1 MKIELTR
8 KRLCHR
14 LTIQG
19 WLLVLFALTM
29 LVAVYLSVAQ
39 RFLAVS
45 EPIDTKIMILEGW
58 ISDAEVSQA
67 MQTLKNKNYNFL
79 LITGAPVTKG
89 GALAPYHDYAE
100 LTLENLKKQGY
111 TANNIIAIPVKLVRK
126 DRTYASAVEVKTWL
140 EQHNRSPAALNIFT
154 SAAHARRTRLLY
166 RKAFGEKTEIG
177 IVALENPDY
186 NPDHWYTSSNGV
198 RVVLGETIAYL
209 YALLFFHPGM

>member
-1 MKIELTR
+1 
-8 KRLCHR
+8 
-14 LTIQG
+14 
-19 WLLVLFALTM
+19 M

-45 EPIDTKIMILEGW
+45 KPADTKIMVLEGW
-58 ISDAEVSQA
+58 ISDAEVTQA
-67 MQTLKNKNYNFL
+67 LQELKNKEYSYL

-89 GALAPYHDYAE
+89 GALAPSHDYAE
-100 LTLENLKKQGY
+100 LTLENLRNQGY

-126 DRTYASAVEVKTWL
+126 DRTYTSALAVNRWL
-140 EQHNRSPAALNIFT
+140 KQHNMQPAALNIFT
-154 SAAHARRTRLLY
+154 SGAHARRTRLLY
-166 RKAFGEKTEIG
+166 RKAFGKNTTIG

>member
-1 MKIELTR
+1 M
-8 KRLCHR
+8 CHR

-19 WLLVLFALTM
+19 WLMVFFAVAM
-29 LVAVYLSVAQ
+29 LIAAYLSVAQ

-45 EPIDTKIMILEGW
+45 KPMDTKIMVLEGW
-58 ISDAEVSQA
+58 ISDAEVTQA
-67 MQTLKNKNYNFL
+67 LHQLKDQEYNFL

-100 LTLENLKKQGY
+100 LTLENIRKQGY
-111 TANNIIAIPVKLVRK
+111 TDNNIIAVPVKLVRK
-126 DRTYASAVEVKTWL
+126 DRTYTSALAVKTWL
-140 EQHNRSPAALNIFT
+140 KQHNLHPVALNIYT
-154 SAAHARRTRLLY
+154 SGAHARRTRLLY
-166 RKAFGEKTEIG
+166 RKAFGEKTDIG

-186 NPDHWYTSSNGV
+186 NPEHWYTSSNGV

>member
-1 MKIELTR
+1 M
-8 KRLCHR
+8 CHR

-45 EPIDTKIMILEGW
+45 KPADTKLMVLEGW
-58 ISDAEVSQA
+58 ISDAEVTQA
-67 MQTLKNKNYNFL
+67 LQELKNKEYSYL

-100 LTLENLKKQGY
+100 LTLQNLRKQGY
-111 TANNIIAIPVKLVRK
+111 TAKNIIAIPVKLVRK
-126 DRTYASAVEVKTWL
+126 DRTYASALAVKTWL
-140 EQHNRSPAALNIFT
+140 NQQNLHQAALNIYT
-154 SAAHARRTRLLY
+154 SGAHARRTRLLY
-166 RKAFGEKTEIG
+166 RKAFGEKTDIG

-186 NPDHWYTSSNGV
+186 NPEHWYTSSNGV